1 MAITQKTQAQGALR
15 VIWATLFFAG
25 LGCVL
30 LGERVLVSQETLT
43 TVVSGVGLALC
54 LAATVLRLL
63 QSMGSG
69 PRAEIG
75 RLLGFAQLVGLLGL
89 LVYWSLRWLGDA
101 ASSEAGGLG
110 ASDVLTVAWVTLVAV
125 SVVAVA
131 FGEWA
136 IFGMRDSEHVESSRV
151 RFAVQSGIALALAAG
166 YGSLFVYTAALQEAK
181 ADYSYFKTSKPG
193 EATLKLVDQI
203 GDKVVITGFFPE
215 VNEVRREVAAYLSE
229 LTKRNPALQVRLVD
243 RYLEPKLAGE
253 LDVTRD
259 GILVLAR
266 AENQQTVTIGTELA
280 KSRAALRKLDE
291 EVHGRFM
298 KLLREKKLAYL
309 TTGHG
314 ELNDKAASQPEGRT
328 AEVFRQVLDQ
338 GGVRTRD
345 FGLTEGL
352 GQEIPTD
359 ADVVVILGPTT
370 PFTPEEIGTIKRYAD
385 RGGKVFMALDA
396 DALGAQVPG
405 QTDRQWLVNL
415 AAAVGA
421 SFVPGTLADAQRYV
435 VRLGNDS
442 DRKILPTDKFSSHAS
457 VTTLSRNRTRAVVV
471 MGSAFLNKDPASDVK
486 AEVAMRSYGTA
497 FNDTNRDFQRQ
508 DDEPLQEFTLAMA
521 LTKPVAGAPPEP
533 AKPDGA
539 KPEGDSENKN
549 KPEMRAFVLADA
561 DAMSDLLLPRVP
573 GNPVLAFD
581 AVRWLVGEESLAGE
595 MESEED
601 VRVEQTKQMNMAWF
615 YSTVLGV
622 PGAVLLGGVLISR
635 RGRKAPRTKKPVSQG
650 ASA

>member
-1 MAITQKTQAQGALR
+1 MAVTQKTPSGALR
-15 VIWATLFFAG
+15 GLWATLFFAG

-30 LGERVLVSQETLT
+30 LGERVLVSQDTLT

-54 LAATVLRLL
+54 LAATLLRLL
-63 QSMGSG
+63 QSTGAG
-69 PRAEIG
+69 ARAEIG
-75 RLLGFAQLVGLLGL
+75 RLLGFAQLIGLAGL
-89 LVYWSLRWLGDA
+89 LVYWSMRWFGEG
-101 ASSEAGGLG
+101 ASAPSEGLG
-110 ASDVLTVAWVTLVAV
+110 ASDLMTVAWVTLIAV
-125 SVVAVA
+125 SVVAVG

-151 RFAVQSGIALALAAG
+151 RFAVHSGVALALAAG
-166 YGSLFVYTAALQEAK
+166 YGSLFVYAAAQQEAK

-243 RYLEPKLAGE
+243 RYLEPKLAGD
-253 LDVTRD
+253 LKVTRD

-266 AENQQTVTIGTELA
+266 AENQQTVTIGTDLA
-280 KSRAALRKLDE
+280 KSRATLRKLDE
-291 EVHGRFM
+291 EVHGRFV

-309 TTGHG
+309 TMGHG
-314 ELNDKAASQPEGRT
+314 ELNDRSANQPEGRT

-338 GGVRTRD
+338 GGVNTRD
-345 FGLTEGL
+345 LGLSDGL
-352 GQEIPTD
+352 GQAIPTD
-359 ADVVVILGPTT
+359 ADVVVILGPTS

-385 RGGKVFMALDA
+385 RGGKVFMALDG
-396 DALGAQVPG
+396 DVPG
-405 QTDRQWLVNL
+405 DQMPGQGGRQWLVNL

-421 SFVPGTLADAQRYV
+421 NFVPATLADANRYV

-471 MGSAFLNKDPASDVK
+471 MGAAFLTTDPASDAK

-497 FNDTNRDFQRQ
+497 FNDENGDFQRQ
-508 DDEPLQEFTLAMA
+508 DSEKLQEFTLAMA
-521 LTKPVAGAPPEP
+521 LTKPVPEP
-533 AKPDGA
+533 PSAEP
-539 KPEGDSENKN
+539 KPEAAKDSKD

-622 PGAVLLGGVLISR
+622 PGLVLLGGVLVSR
-635 RGRKAPRTKKPVSQG
+635 RGRKTPKTSKPANQG

>member
-1 MAITQKTQAQGALR
+1 MAVTQKTHRGALR
-15 VIWATLFFAG
+15 SLWATLFFTG

-30 LGERVLVSQETLT
+30 LGERVLVSQETLA

-89 LVYWSLRWLGDA
+89 LVYWATRWLGDA
-101 ASSEAGGLG
+101 ASAPAEGLG
-110 ASDVLTVAWVTLVAV
+110 ASDIMTVVWITAV
-125 SVVAVA
+125 VISVVAVA

-151 RFAVQSGIALALAAG
+151 RFAVHSGAALALAAA
-166 YGSLFVYTAALQEAK
+166 YGSLFVYSAALQEAK

-243 RYLEPKLAGE
+243 RYLEPKLAGD
-253 LDVTRD
+253 LKVTRD

-266 AENQQTVTIGTELA
+266 AENQQTVTIGTDLA
-280 KSRAALRKLDE
+280 KSRATLRKLDE
-291 EVHGRFM
+291 EVHGRLM

-314 ELNDKAASQPEGRT
+314 ELNDKAADQPEGRT

-338 GGVRTRD
+338 GGVRTHD
-345 FGLTEGL
+345 FGLSEGL
-352 GQEIPTD
+352 GQEIPND
-359 ADVVVILGPTT
+359 ADVVVVLGPTS

-385 RGGKVFMALDA
+385 RGGKVFMALDG
-396 DALGAQVPG
+396 DVPG
-405 QTDRQWLVNL
+405 NQAPGSNERQWLVDL

-421 SFVPGTLADAQRYV
+421 NFVPATLADGQRYV

-442 DRKILPTDKFSSHAS
+442 DRKILPTDRFSSHAS

-471 MGSAFLNKDPASDVK
+471 MGASFLTKDPASDVK
-486 AEVAMRSYGTA
+486 AEIAMRTYGTA
-497 FNDTNRDFQRQ
+497 FHDRNGDFQRQ

-521 LTKPVAGAPPEP
+521 LTKPAPGAAPAPPEAP
-533 AKPDGA
+533 GANAEAKPDS
-539 KPEGDSENKN
+539 KD

-622 PGAVLLGGVLISR
+622 PGAVLLGGVLVSR
-635 RGRKAPRTKKPVSQG
+635 RGRKTPKTSKPKSSG